1 LFDTKQFQEVLLS
14 LTDNTSSYHDYL
26 KSNASLNGKHGIKAA
41 YDGFVASEARLTATS
56 ADYARFLHLN

>member
-26 KSNASLNGKHGIKAA
+26 KSNASLNGKHGIKL
-41 YDGFVASEARLTATS
+41 YDGFVASEAECFNG
-56 ADYARFLHLN
+56 YIHC

>member
-26 KSNASLNGKHGIKAA
+26 KSNASLNGKHGIKLRMM
-41 YDGFVASEARLTATS
+41 DLLQVASVLTATS
-56 ADYARFLHLN
+56 AD